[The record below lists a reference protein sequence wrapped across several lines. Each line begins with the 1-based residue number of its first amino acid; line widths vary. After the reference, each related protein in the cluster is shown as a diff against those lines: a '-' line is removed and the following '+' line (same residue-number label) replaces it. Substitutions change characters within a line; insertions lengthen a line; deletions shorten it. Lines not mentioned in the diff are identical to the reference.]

1 MILVGVFWLVGIL
14 LIIAQTTLV
23 PYFPQWFG
31 RPDFIFILVAF
42 AAYRFAWIPGI
53 LLVFSL
59 GWIVDVV
66 AAVHLGVYP
75 LICLLTFAALKTLT
89 QKSPIKESTYQ
100 IPLVGVSYFAT
111 QLIFYLLYMLFL
123 PEILPE
129 WSWGQ
134 TLRLTL
140 LMVVATIPFFLLFNS
155 LYEYLRRRRPKA
167 KVHRRQPVA

>member
-1 MILVGVFWLVGIL
+1 M
-14 LIIAQTTLV
+14 
-23 PYFPQWFG
+23 
-31 RPDFIFILVAF
+31 
-42 AAYRFAWIPGI
+42 
-53 LLVFSL
+53 
-59 GWIVDVV
+59 

-111 QLIFYLLYMLFL
+111 QLVFYLLYMLFL
-123 PEILPE
+123 PEMLPE